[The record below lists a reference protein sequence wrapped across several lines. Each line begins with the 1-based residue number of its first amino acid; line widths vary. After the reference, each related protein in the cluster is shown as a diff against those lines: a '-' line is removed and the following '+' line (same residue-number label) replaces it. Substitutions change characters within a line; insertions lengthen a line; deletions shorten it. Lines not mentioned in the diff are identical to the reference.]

1 MAKSNALKWTLFGF
15 NAVIL
20 VAGLIIVATSLRV
33 LFDPDF
39 IYLLQQHGSFMVGY
53 VLLAVGALM
62 SLVSLYGLASIL
74 VERPCLLWVFF
85 MLVLLFVVGEISAGV
100 LIYTKRSG
108 FQERMQNSIRWSV
121 AEYYG
126 QSVGNQTTMDILQTR
141 WQCCGSNSYTSWTNS
156 HFSKRPTLPGTDVSS
171 TFWIP
176 DSCCIDRQSANC
188 KRLTVDGL
196 VSGEDTENVYY
207 HEGCSHK
214 LVVVINTYSEILLG
228 FGAVLVLIQ
237 LVTMTLIG
245 VFIHSLTTS
254 GSTFLSRN
262 SRYGSGASEAM
273 LRAESAEST
282 RKFSTPPTFVNG
294 SKGSLN
300 LEPAHLQGENGHHQ
314 HGPSS
319 LV

>member
-15 NAVIL
+15 NAIIL
-20 VAGLIIVATSLRV
+20 VAGLIIVATSLRI

-39 IYLLQQHGSFMVGY
+39 QYLLQQHGSFLIGY
-53 VLLAVGALM
+53 VLLALGALM
-62 SLVSLYGLASIL
+62 ALVSLYGMASIL

-85 MLVLLFVVGEISAGV
+85 ILILLFVVGEICAGV
-100 LIYTKRSG
+100 LIYTNRSS
-108 FQERMQNSIRWSV
+108 FQERVQNNIRWSV
-121 AEYYG
+121 QEYYG

-141 WQCCGSNSYTSWTNS
+141 WQCCGSNSYTSWSNS
-156 HFSKRPTLPGTDVSS
+156 HFSKRPVIPGTDVSS

-176 DSCCIDRQSANC
+176 NSCCIDRESARC
-188 KRLTVDGL
+188 KTLTVDGL
-196 VSGEDTENVYY
+196 PTGEDTENVYY
-207 HEGCSHK
+207 HEGCGHK
-214 LVVVINTYSEILLG
+214 LVTVINNYSAILLG

-237 LVTMTLIG
+237 LIAMTLTG

-273 LRAESAEST
+273 LRSESAEST

-300 LEPAHLQGENGHHQ
+300 LEPAHLQMENGHQ